1 MPGKLRAVTAE
12 ALIDSEA
19 LVAIALVVEFS
30 VEVCT
35 TASMALRR
43 SLFSLKLFLT
53 LVFRMS
59 ATGKIFEVGVAFVS
73 EFLVNP
79 QL

>member
-1 MPGKLRAVTAE
+1 LEIPTSVL
-12 ALIDSEA
+12 ALK
-19 LVAIALVVEFS
+19 
-30 VEVCT
+30 T
-35 TASMALRR
+35 
-43 SLFSLKLFLT
+43 LFLT

-73 EFLVNP
+73 EFLVDP